1 MAGSGSRHDRVR
13 PVRVCKAVIGNGVF
27 LLVAIFTA
35 LFAVVWFGIWRGA
48 RRHEYV
54 QSLPPDLRRVEELA
68 DIERALEAANE
79 SLASMARRVKS
90 WWISSD
96 ERSRLRLDIA
106 TLEGAI
112 ASLEQERAK
121 RM

>member
-1 MAGSGSRHDRVR
+1 M
-13 PVRVCKAVIGNGVF
+13 
-27 LLVAIFTA
+27 
-35 LFAVVWFGIWRGA
+35 
-48 RRHEYV
+48 

-112 ASLEQERAK
+112 ATLEQERGK